1 MRKRASHAVQ
11 GGGVS
16 KTASG
21 AAGKSKSK
29 KDNTS
34 SFFSRPLN
42 TESSVAASTPPSEE
56 DAAKS
61 PEKVASPLLS
71 SLETVI
77 LSGPP
82 RTEFTVS
89 EEEYLKDILDLV
101 RHDCPT
107 LVSGSADLLKRLKS
121 IEKSKL

>member
-16 KTASG
+16 KASSG
-21 AAGKSKSK
+21 STGKSKCK
-29 KDNTS
+29 KGNTS
-34 SFFSRPLN
+34 SLFSRPAN
-42 TESSVAASTPPSEE
+42 TEGNVTASTPPSEE

-61 PEKVASPLLS
+61 PEKVVSPLLS

-82 RTEFTVS
+82 LTEFHVS
-89 EEEYLKDILDLV
+89 DEEYLKDILELV

-107 LVSGSADLLKRLKS
+107 LVDNSVDLVRRLKS
-121 IEKSKL
+121 VEKSKL